1 HTVTSISTS
10 LTVSPASG
18 TYGGNTNAALTATLA
33 SGGSG
38 LTIYFYLNG
47 ALAGSALTDGSGV
60 ATLSSPSSL
69 TGINAGSYGSGGAPS
84 SCTGV
89 QGVCA
94 AFGGDPSH
102 TASSASNTLTVNQV
116 PVTITASSPSVS
128 YGDPVPTIT
137 AGFSAFK
144 GADTSAVLTTQ
155 PTCTTAYLT
164 TSNAGSTPIGRA
176 SGTERANYSF
186 GYTP

>member
-1 HTVTSISTS
+1 ASVTGSCTLTPTAVGTSNLVATYSGDSHYGGSFSDPPTPHTVTSISTS

-38 LTIYFYLNG
+38 LTINFYLNG
-47 ALAGSALTDGSGV
+47 APAGSALTDGSGV

-69 TGINAGSYGSGGAPS
+69 TGINAGSYGSAGAPS

-102 TASSASNTLTVNQV
+102 TASSASNTLTV
-116 PVTITASSPSVS
+116 T
-128 YGDPVPTIT
+128 
-137 AGFSAFK
+137 K
-144 GADTSAVLTTQ
+144 
-155 PTCTTAYLT
+155 
-164 TSNAGSTPIGRA
+164 
-176 SGTERANYSF
+176 
-186 GYTP
+186 